1 MACFG
6 RCDNIIKQHTFG
18 VFYYMNIF
26 GTQSQNWKSEN
37 IVFLD
42 GTRTDDQIAKRMWRD
57 EESHLP
63 EDMCASSIIP
73 VEIYSSLG
81 YKFCICRTDS
91 TPLFFIRQFQKSIFW
106 ISKLIDQKVSGNNI
120 SMVIACIYCALCA
133 LWQMVFLNG
142 VLREDEY
149 RDDKWRFLGCGF

>member
-26 GTQSQNWKSEN
+26 GTQSQYWKSEN
-37 IVFLD
+37 IMFLD

-63 EDMCASSIIP
+63 EDMYASSIIP

-106 ISKLIDQKVSGNNI
+106 ISKLIDPKSLGKQHFHGDCLYLL
-120 SMVIACIYCALCA
+120 CIVRALA
-133 LWQMVFLNG
+133 DG
-142 VLREDEY
+142 VLERRAE
-149 RDDKWRFLGCGF
+149 RGRIPR